1 MSADCGCRIEYP
13 DNPTVEV
20 PRIVY
25 CTLHAAAGETESEL
39 RALEELAMH
48 GSIPAVLG
56 IELGLHALRRGEA
69 AKWARIA
76 TALFH
81 GTQEEVKA

>member
-48 GSIPAVLG
+48 SWDTAVQVG

-81 GTQEEVKA
+81 ATQEVTP